1 MALLVDAE
9 NDSRYIHDF
18 AYPGLRHSFR
28 EYAAMACRTARARV
42 SAAARKDVATPA
54 VISTLRE
61 FCRRRGPGHGRRG
74 PHRALGA
81 RAESVP
87 TRTIPAEV
95 PAAGL
100 KTPHIY

>member
-1 MALLVDAE
+1 LICAQVALLVDAE

-28 EYAAMACRTARARV
+28 EYAAMALHRLARV

-61 FCRRRGPGHGRRG
+61 FVAAEDPGTAAVART
-74 PHRALGA
+74 ALSELGL
-81 RAESVP
+81 SVP
-87 TRTIPAEV
+87 TRTIPRRKCRRL
-95 PAAGL
+95 G
-100 KTPHIY
+100 